1 MNCFLR
7 IALIFIAIMLAPPT
21 FAFGKVKPTSDV
33 NPPQEQEVIHLD
45 VSKNDSVDKQEIPDD
60 NFENRENNK
69 KNNTSDWIQKDIIRD
84 NVDTE
89 FSIFDNLIDTNKDSD
104 HPFKIEEESLFG
116 RIYKKK
122 LERTSIPSFLLK
134 DELTFKYKKGI
145 IDKVQFYGA
154 YQGNMGFDFSGSDYD
169 TDYGFGFMEA
179 GVVGDFKDK
188 NTDFK
193 LQFNFKKGENRTYLQ
208 GLVTDAYIMN
218 TRIPHHKII
227 IGNSRNQV
235 GFEGGMGS
243 YVLPFAM
250 RSQISRTFGN
260 TRALGIRVVG
270 DYDLVDYSV
279 ALNSSDRFF
288 KEFFPGA
295 EFTGWVNFKPLG
307 KTDGKY
313 GTLVLGGGL
322 NAGHNDTNYTVGGA
336 YASYRYK
343 KFMTNFEYAIA
354 DGYNGTYISTD
365 KATGFYTTIQYRL
378 TQKLHILARYD
389 QFDPNRDV
397 ASNLR
402 REYSAGINYFI
413 KGQALRLILNYVFC
427 DNEDTEDSHRI
438 ILGTQILL

>member
-1 MNCFLR
+1 
-7 IALIFIAIMLAPPT
+7 MLAPPT

-89 FSIFDNLIDTNKDSD
+89 FSIFDNLIDTDKDSD

-260 TRALGIRVVG
+260 TRALGVRVVG

>member
-1 MNCFLR
+1 
-7 IALIFIAIMLAPPT
+7 MLAPPT
-21 FAFGKVKPTSDV
+21 FALGKVKHPSDV

-45 VSKNDSVDKQEIPDD
+45 VSKNDSVDKQETPS
-60 NFENRENNK
+60 ENIEKRENDNA
-69 KNNTSDWIQKDIIRD
+69 TFSDWIQKDIIRD

-89 FSIFDNLIDTNKDSD
+89 FSIFDNLIDTDKDAE

-235 GFEGGMGS
+235 GVEGGMGS
-243 YVLPFAM
+243 YVLPFVM

-397 ASNLR
+397 ANNLR

>member
-1 MNCFLR
+1 
-7 IALIFIAIMLAPPT
+7 MLAPPT

-260 TRALGIRVVG
+260 TRALGVRVVG

-397 ASNLR
+397 ANNLR

>member
-1 MNCFLR
+1 MNYFIR

-21 FAFGKVKPTSDV
+21 FAFGKVKHSSDV

-89 FSIFDNLIDTNKDSD
+89 FSIFDNLIDTDKDSD

-154 YQGNMGFDFSGSDYD
+154 YQGDMGFDFSGSDYD

-193 LQFNFKKGENRTYLQ
+193 LQFNFKRVKTEL
-208 GLVTDAYIMN
+208 IC
-218 TRIPHHKII
+218 K
-227 IGNSRNQV
+227 
-235 GFEGGMGS
+235 
-243 YVLPFAM
+243 VLLLM
-250 RSQISRTFGN
+250 
-260 TRALGIRVVG
+260 
-270 DYDLVDYSV
+270 
-279 ALNSSDRFF
+279 
-288 KEFFPGA
+288 
-295 EFTGWVNFKPLG
+295 
-307 KTDGKY
+307 
-313 GTLVLGGGL
+313 
-322 NAGHNDTNYTVGGA
+322 
-336 YASYRYK
+336 
-343 KFMTNFEYAIA
+343 
-354 DGYNGTYISTD
+354 
-365 KATGFYTTIQYRL
+365 
-378 TQKLHILARYD
+378 
-389 QFDPNRDV
+389 
-397 ASNLR
+397 
-402 REYSAGINYFI
+402 
-413 KGQALRLILNYVFC
+413 LI
-427 DNEDTEDSHRI
+427 
-438 ILGTQILL
+438 

>member
-1 MNCFLR
+1 
-7 IALIFIAIMLAPPT
+7 MLAPPT
-21 FAFGKVKPTSDV
+21 FAFGKVKHSSDV

-45 VSKNDSVDKQEIPDD
+45 VSKNDSEGKQSIP
-60 NFENRENNK
+60 RENF
-69 KNNTSDWIQKDIIRD
+69 KNQENNNATSSDWIQKDIIRD

-89 FSIFDNLIDTNKDSD
+89 FSIFDNLIDTDKDSD

-154 YQGNMGFDFSGSDYD
+154 YQGDMGFDFSGSDYD

-179 GVVGDFKDK
+179 GVIGDFKDK

-260 TRALGIRVVG
+260 TRALGVRVVG

-307 KTDGKY
+307 KTDGRY

-397 ASNLR
+397 ANNLR

>member
-1 MNCFLR
+1 MR
-7 IALIFIAIMLAPPT
+7 IAVIIIAIMLAPPVY
-21 FAFGKVKPTSDV
+21 AFGKPKPQDIQK
-33 NPPQEQEVIHLD
+33 PEKQEIIHLD
-45 VSKNDSVDKQEIPDD
+45 VSKDSSSDKASANHENKFKRLFKDD
-60 NFENRENNK
+60 AQ
-69 KNNTSDWIQKDIIRD
+69 NTDWVQKDIVRD

-89 FSIFDNLIDTNKDSD
+89 FSIFDNLIDHDTSYD
-104 HPFKIEEESLFG
+104 HPFKIEKESLFG
-116 RIYKKK
+116 RIYHKK
-122 LERTSIPSFLLK
+122 LERTSIPSFLLQ
-134 DELTFKYKKGI
+134 DELTFKYKKGP

-154 YQGNMGFDFSGSDYD
+154 YQGNMGFDFTGADYD

-193 LQFNFKKGENRTYLQ
+193 LQFNFRPGENRTYLQ

-227 IGNSRNQV
+227 VGNSRNQV

-243 YVLPFAM
+243 YVVPFAM

-260 TRALGIRVVG
+260 TRALGLRIVG
-270 DYDLVDYSV
+270 DYDLVDYSL

-307 KTDGKY
+307 KTDGRY

-365 KATGFYTTIQYRL
+365 KATGFYTTVAYRL

-397 ASNLR
+397 ANNMR
-402 REYSAGINYFI
+402 REYSAGLNYFI

>member
-1 MNCFLR
+1 MNYFIR

-21 FAFGKVKPTSDV
+21 FAFGKVKHSSDV

-45 VSKNDSVDKQEIPDD
+45 VSKNDSEGKQSIP
-60 NFENRENNK
+60 RENF
-69 KNNTSDWIQKDIIRD
+69 KNQENNNATSSDWIQKDIIRD

-89 FSIFDNLIDTNKDSD
+89 FSIFDNLIDTDKDSD

-154 YQGNMGFDFSGSDYD
+154 YQGDMGFDFSGSDYD

-179 GVVGDFKDK
+179 GVIGDFKDK

-260 TRALGIRVVG
+260 TRALGVRVVG

-397 ASNLR
+397 ANNLR

>member
-1 MNCFLR
+1 
-7 IALIFIAIMLAPPT
+7 MLAPPT
-21 FAFGKVKPTSDV
+21 FALGKVKHPSDV

-89 FSIFDNLIDTNKDSD
+89 FSIFDNLIDTDKDSD

-154 YQGNMGFDFSGSDYD
+154 YQGDMGFDFSGSDYD

-179 GVVGDFKDK
+179 GVIGDFKDK

-260 TRALGIRVVG
+260 TRALGVRVVG

-397 ASNLR
+397 ANNLR

>member
-33 NPPQEQEVIHLD
+33 NPPQKQEVIHLD
-45 VSKNDSVDKQEIPDD
+45 VSKNDSADKQETPS
-60 NFENRENNK
+60 ENIEKRENDNA
-69 KNNTSDWIQKDIIRD
+69 TFSDWIQKDIIRD

-89 FSIFDNLIDTNKDSD
+89 FSIFDNLIDTDKDAE

-235 GFEGGMGS
+235 GVEGGMGS
-243 YVLPFAM
+243 YVLPFVM

-397 ASNLR
+397 ANNLR

>member
-1 MNCFLR
+1 MNYFIR

-21 FAFGKVKPTSDV
+21 FAFGKVKHSSDV

-45 VSKNDSVDKQEIPDD
+45 VSKNDSEGKQSIP
-60 NFENRENNK
+60 RENF
-69 KNNTSDWIQKDIIRD
+69 KNQENNNATSSDWIQKDIIRD

-89 FSIFDNLIDTNKDSD
+89 FSIFDNLIDTDKDSD

-154 YQGNMGFDFSGSDYD
+154 YQGDMGFDFSGSDYD

-179 GVVGDFKDK
+179 GVIGDFKDK

-260 TRALGIRVVG
+260 TRALGVRVVG

-307 KTDGKY
+307 KTDGRY

-397 ASNLR
+397 ANNLR

>member
-1 MNCFLR
+1 MNYFFKR
-7 IALIFIAIMLAPPT
+7 IAVILVLMLLAPPV
-21 FAFGKVKPTSDV
+21 FAFGKNKQQASKSV
-33 NPPQEQEVIHLD
+33 EFQEVIHLD
-45 VSKNDSVDKQEIPDD
+45 VTKNDGENPPPADNKNDD
-60 NFENRENNK
+60 
-69 KNNTSDWIQKDIIRD
+69 DWVQKDIIRD

-89 FSIFDNLIDTNKDSD
+89 FSIFDHLLDTDKDSE

-122 LERTSIPSFLLK
+122 LERTSIPSFLLQ
-134 DELTFKYKKGI
+134 DELTFKYDKGP

-154 YQGNMGFDFSGSDYD
+154 YQGNLGFGFEGSDYD

-193 LQFNFKKGENRTYLQ
+193 LQFNFKPGENRTYLQ

-227 IGNSRNQV
+227 VGNSRNQV

-260 TRALGIRVVG
+260 TRALGLRVVG
-270 DYDLVDYSV
+270 DYDLIDYSL

-295 EFTGWVNFKPLG
+295 EFTGWVNLKPLG
-307 KTDGKY
+307 KTDGRY

-322 NAGHNDTNYTVGGA
+322 NAGHNDTDYTVGGA

-343 KFMTNFEYAIA
+343 KFMANFEYAIA
-354 DGYNGTYISTD
+354 DGYNGTYRSTD
-365 KATGFYTTIQYRL
+365 KAEGFYTTIAYRL

-389 QFDPNRDV
+389 QFDPNRDI
-397 ASNLR
+397 ADNKR
-402 REYSAGINYFI
+402 REYSVGLNYFI

-438 ILGTQILL
+438 ILGTQIVL

>member
-1 MNCFLR
+1 MNCFFR

-89 FSIFDNLIDTNKDSD
+89 FSIFDNLIDTDKDSD

-235 GFEGGMGS
+235 GVEGGMGS
-243 YVLPFAM
+243 YVLPFVM

>member
-1 MNCFLR
+1 MHIFCDTLIFVNYFLR
-7 IALIFIAIMLAPPT
+7 IAVISFLILSAPPV
-21 FAFGKVKPTSDV
+21 FAFGKLKHEKVKTDTA
-33 NPPQEQEVIHLD
+33 QEVIHLD
-45 VSKNDSVDKQEIPDD
+45 VTKTEPENSAPVQSKK
-60 NFENRENNK
+60 
-69 KNNTSDWIQKDIIRD
+69 SDEWVQKDIIRD

-89 FSIFDNLIDTNKDSD
+89 FSIFDHLFDTDKDFD
-104 HPFKIEEESLFG
+104 HPFKFEEESLFG

-122 LERTSIPSFLLK
+122 LERTSIPSFLLQ
-134 DELTFKYKKGI
+134 DELTFKYKKGP
-145 IDKVQFYGA
+145 IDRVQFYGA
-154 YQGNMGFDFSGSDYD
+154 YQGNFGFDFEGADYD

-193 LQFNFKKGENRTYLQ
+193 LQLNFRPGENRTYLQ
-208 GLVTDAYIMN
+208 GLVTDAYIMS
-218 TRIPHHKII
+218 THIPHHKVI

-260 TRALGIRVVG
+260 TRALGVRVVG
-270 DYDLVDYSV
+270 DYDLIDYSL

-307 KTDGKY
+307 KTDGRY

-322 NAGHNDTNYTVGGA
+322 NAGHNDTSYTVGGA

-343 KFMTNFEYAIA
+343 KFMANFEYAIA
-354 DGYNGTYISTD
+354 DGYNGTYRSTD
-365 KATGFYTTIQYRL
+365 KATGFYTTIAYRI

-389 QFDPNRDV
+389 QFDPNRDI
-397 ASNLR
+397 ADNKR
-402 REYSAGINYFI
+402 REYSVGLNYFI

>member
-1 MNCFLR
+1 MNYFLR
-7 IALIFIAIMLAPPT
+7 TALIYLLLLCAPPV
-21 FAFGKVKPTSDV
+21 FAFGKAKRSVDKPV
-33 NPPQEQEVIHLD
+33 ENQEVIHLD
-45 VSKNDSVDKQEIPDD
+45 VTKNDSEQSASGQAAKT
-60 NFENRENNK
+60 N
-69 KNNTSDWIQKDIIRD
+69 DWVQKDIIRD

-89 FSIFDNLIDTNKDSD
+89 FSIFDNLIDTDKTAD

-134 DELTFKYKKGI
+134 DELTFKYEKGP
-145 IDKVQFYGA
+145 IDRVQFYGA
-154 YQGNMGFDFSGSDYD
+154 YQGNLGFDFAGADYD

-193 LQFNFKKGENRTYLQ
+193 LQFNFKNGENRTFLQ

-227 IGNSRNQV
+227 VGNSRNQV

-243 YVLPFAM
+243 YVLPFVM

-260 TRALGIRVVG
+260 TRALGVRVVG
-270 DYDLVDYSV
+270 NYDLVDYSL

-295 EFTGWVNFKPLG
+295 EFTGWLNFKPLG

-322 NAGHNDTNYTVGGA
+322 NAGHNDTDYTVGGA

-343 KFMTNFEYAIA
+343 KFMANFEYAIA
-354 DGYNGTYISTD
+354 DGYNGTYRSTD
-365 KATGFYTTIQYRL
+365 KATEVYSNIAYRI

-389 QFDPNRDV
+389 QFDPNRDI
-397 ASNLR
+397 SDDLR
-402 REYSAGINYFI
+402 REYSVGLNYFI

-427 DNEDTEDSHRI
+427 DNEDMEDSHRI
-438 ILGTQILL
+438 ILGTQIVL

>member
-1 MNCFLR
+1 
-7 IALIFIAIMLAPPT
+7 MLAPPT
-21 FAFGKVKPTSDV
+21 FAFGKVKHSSDV

-45 VSKNDSVDKQEIPDD
+45 VSKNDSEGKQSIP
-60 NFENRENNK
+60 RENF
-69 KNNTSDWIQKDIIRD
+69 KNQENNNATSSDWIQKDIIRD

-89 FSIFDNLIDTNKDSD
+89 FSIFDNLIDTDKDSD

-154 YQGNMGFDFSGSDYD
+154 YQGDMGFDFSGSDYD

-179 GVVGDFKDK
+179 GVIGDFKDK

-260 TRALGIRVVG
+260 TRALGVRVVG

-288 KEFFPGA
+288 KEFFPGV

-307 KTDGKY
+307 KTDGRY

-397 ASNLR
+397 ANNLR

>member
-1 MNCFLR
+1 
-7 IALIFIAIMLAPPT
+7 MLAPPT

-89 FSIFDNLIDTNKDSD
+89 FSIFDNLIDTDKDSD

-235 GFEGGMGS
+235 GVEGGMGS
-243 YVLPFAM
+243 YVLPFVM

>member
-1 MNCFLR
+1 MFCDILIIVNRIFG
-7 IALIFIAIMLAPPT
+7 IALIMSALLLAPPV
-21 FAFGKVKPTSDV
+21 FALGKAENLSVPDEKSKR
-33 NPPQEQEVIHLD
+33 EVIHLD
-45 VSKNDSVDKQEIPDD
+45 VSKDEGVADTKNDWV
-60 NFENRENNK
+60 
-69 KNNTSDWIQKDIIRD
+69 QKDIIRD

-89 FSIFDNLIDTNKDSD
+89 FSIFDNLIDSDKDSD

-116 RIYKKK
+116 KIYKKK

-145 IDKVQFYGA
+145 VDKVQFYGA
-154 YQGNMGFDFSGSDYD
+154 YQGNFSSNFVGSDYD
-169 TDYGFGFMEA
+169 TDYDFGFMEA
-179 GVVGDFKDK
+179 GVIGDFKDK

-193 LQFNFKKGENRTYLQ
+193 LQLNFKPSSSRSYLQ

-227 IGNSRNQV
+227 IGNSRNQIGV
-235 GFEGGMGS
+235 EGGMSS

-250 RSQISRTFGN
+250 RSQIARNFSN
-260 TRALGIRVVG
+260 HRALGVRVVG
-270 DYDLVDYSV
+270 NYDLVDYSL

-288 KEFFPGA
+288 REFFPGA
-295 EFTGWVNFKPLG
+295 EFTGWVNLKPLG

-322 NAGHNDTNYTVGGA
+322 NAGRNDTNYTVGGA

-354 DGYNGTYISTD
+354 DGYNGTYISTN
-365 KATGFYTTIQYRL
+365 KATGFYSTVSYRL
-378 TQKLHILARYD
+378 TQKLHILARFD

-397 ASNLR
+397 ANDLR
-402 REYSAGINYFI
+402 REYSAGLNYFI

-427 DNEDTEDSHRI
+427 DNEEIEDSHRI

>member
-279 ALNSSDRFF
+279 ALNSSD
-288 KEFFPGA
+288 
-295 EFTGWVNFKPLG
+295 
-307 KTDGKY
+307 
-313 GTLVLGGGL
+313 
-322 NAGHNDTNYTVGGA
+322 
-336 YASYRYK
+336 
-343 KFMTNFEYAIA
+343 
-354 DGYNGTYISTD
+354 
-365 KATGFYTTIQYRL
+365 
-378 TQKLHILARYD
+378 
-389 QFDPNRDV
+389 
-397 ASNLR
+397 
-402 REYSAGINYFI
+402 
-413 KGQALRLILNYVFC
+413 
-427 DNEDTEDSHRI
+427 
-438 ILGTQILL
+438 